1 MTEAEWLACCDPAP
15 MLEFMR
21 GKMIPRVLQLGEGRI
36 REVPH
41 YPNAKVDRKLRLF
54 ASACCRRMWDTL
66 TDERSHKAIE
76 ASELFADRHITQS
89 QLKAACGAARKVRT
103 VASSDWSMHDFSK
116 DALYQA
122 VVAAQEVAR
131 SAQTIPSRAQLM
143 ADLPD
148 SIVRRV
154 ISWAEASNVPC
165 SDELARLAMFLR
177 DIFNN
182 PFCTPPLPPRPE
194 AIAPFAEQIYAGA
207 WDQMPILGEW
217 LQEHGYWSEGEHCL
231 DPNAQHV
238 KGCWVVDW
246 VTGRE

>member
-1 MTEAEWLACCDPAP
+1 
-15 MLEFMR
+15 
-21 GKMIPRVLQLGEGRI
+21 
-36 REVPH
+36 
-41 YPNAKVDRKLRLF
+41 
-54 ASACCRRMWDTL
+54 RMWDVL
-66 TDERSHKAIE
+66 TDDRSRKAVEAAER
-76 ASELFADRHITQS
+76 FVDRQITQS
-89 QLKAACGAARKVRT
+89 QLKAACGAARKVWK
-103 VASSDWSMHDFSK
+103 APQDWSTHDFSK

-122 VVAAQEVAR
+122 AVAAREVAR

-165 SDELARLAMFLR
+165 SEELGRLAMFLR

-182 PFCTPPLPPRPE
+182 PFQPFQLPPRPE
-194 AIAPFAEQIYAGA
+194 AIAPLAEQIYAGA
-207 WDQMPILGEW
+207 WDMIPILGEW

-231 DPNAQHV
+231 DPSIHHV